1 MNRTTLALTAD
12 TLDEMAA
19 AGSGLLLLR
28 PVTGETYTAMGQRV
42 TDQETDLHVEFGP
55 ATERGLTVA
64 RHSAELS
71 VSGDIPHPD
80 GGRRQVDVVRV
91 VGERIELQMNN
102 SLGLV
107 GTSFDRQVR
116 AFGSAGQ
123 EILAGLHVGVVG
135 AGGTGSAVCEQ
146 LIRLGVGH
154 ITVIDHDI
162 ITETNV
168 TRVWGSRSGDVG
180 LAKVHVVERSAAA
193 IGLRTRVT
201 PIIGTVADQEPA
213 RALRHCDV
221 VFGCTDDNLG
231 RTVLAR
237 LSYMYLVPVFDI
249 GVKID
254 AGGDTVIG
262 IDGRLTYMVPGLPC
276 IVCRGWIDFAQ
287 LDAEGLPEP
296 ERAALAAEGYVA
308 GLGEPDPS
316 VITYT
321 TAVAAH
327 AVADL
332 LARLFGHGDVPPPNQ
347 LIQFHNHA
355 SRTPGGGGTP
365 GHFCGDPLVVGIGD
379 LPRFLDRGWP
389 T

>member
-1 MNRTTLALTAD
+1 MTRTTLALTAD
-12 TLDEMAA
+12 TLDGMIA

-55 ATERGLTVA
+55 ATARGLTLA
-64 RHSAELS
+64 RHGAELQ

-80 GGRRQVDVVRV
+80 GDRRHVDVVRV
-91 VGERIELQMNN
+91 VGERIELHLN
-102 SLGLV
+102 SPRGPV

-116 AFGSAGQ
+116 AFGAAGQ

-154 ITVIDHDI
+154 ITVIDHDV

-168 TRVWGSRSGDVG
+168 TRVWGSTSEDVG
-180 LAKVHVVERSAAA
+180 LAKVHVVERSAEA
-193 IGLRTRVT
+193 IRLGTTVT
-201 PIIGTVADQEPA
+201 PIIGTVADEAPA
-213 RALRHCDV
+213 RSLRHCDV

-237 LSYMYLVPVFDI
+237 LSYMYLVPVFDM

-254 AGGDTVIG
+254 ARGDAVTG
-262 IDGRLTYMVPGLPC
+262 IDGRLTYMAPGLPC

-287 LDAEGLPEP
+287 LDAEGLPEA
-296 ERAALAAEGYVA
+296 ERVALAAEGYVA
-308 GLGEPDPS
+308 GHGEPDPS
-316 VITYT
+316 VIAYT

-332 LARLFGHGDVPPPNQ
+332 LARLFGHGDIPPPNQ

-355 SRTPGGGGTP
+355 TRTPGGEGTP
-365 GHFCGDPLVVGIGD
+365 GHFCGDPSMIGAGD